1 MILDYFANNEVSQ
14 LVLAKLKLFSLA
26 IERNKLLLRFES
38 N

>member
-14 LVLAKLKLFSLA
+14 LVLAKLKLFSPA